1 MSTSPHAH
9 FPVVESDLDD
19 KKWTAKSLIRHV
31 ERSHSRLPGIR
42 KVPLRSIAVILLVA
56 CINIV
61 VWVAVAIVLFNKG
74 LRSLV
79 SNAVLSYTLG
89 LRHAFDAD
97 HISAI
102 DLMTRR
108 LLATGQK
115 PVTVGTFFS
124 LGHSTI
130 VIITSIVVAATA
142 AAVSSRFDKFSTIG
156 GIIGTS
162 VSAAFLILL
171 GFMNAY
177 ILYKLYKQMQKVLD
191 LPEGQEDEAWK
202 IEGGGILFRLLKR
215 MFKLIDRPWKM
226 YPLGILFGLGFD
238 TSSEIALLGISSIEA
253 AKGTSFWVILIFPIL
268 FTAGMCLLDTTDG
281 ALMLAL
287 YVQPATNFLPPKRTD
302 STTSQSPLMNTE
314 RTSDAESNLDDP
326 ITTPQNHRDPVAF
339 LYYSIV
345 LTTLTVIVAII
356 IGVIQLLTLI
366 LNVAEPTGR
375 FWDGVQTAGDYY
387 DVIGG
392 GICGAFLVFGVL
404 SVFAYK
410 PWRRWIGKRRGNDV
424 AAAGDEEGAY
434 RDEISG
440 AEAGASISRVDTP
453 LNEEGLTSTPDFDA
467 EADSSTTASEFSLAK
482 CPPIYVLPTHLE
494 LDALHQAEEKLSQH
508 GARLTYDVTEATL
521 ILGKVG
527 QKKRAALELRSRG
540 VWTEEVEST
549 SDSQPSLSSG
559 PPAKRRRLESG
570 RNGNA
575 VDEIYLSTED
585 ESEEDGVRGRRP
597 TAYLEHP
604 QLSKSKGEEVILVV
618 RLDWLAQCV
627 EAQTLLPLEP
637 FVVYH
642 ARKIERPATKVDVEI
657 ANSQAIL
664 DRAKQDAAFRVP
676 FPPTGNRHDRV
687 SSHRAPPK
695 LYRQTTSENEEAE
708 PLPPPPDWV
717 RNGVMYACM
726 RSSFLN
732 TPNDAFINQLVKI
745 RTVRELNLDEI
756 GVRAYSTAIAA
767 IAAYPHEIRRGS
779 QILSLPGCDSKI
791 ANLFAEFKATE
802 SGTLAAAE
810 ALNTDPD
817 LRTLHTFYNIWGVG
831 SKTARDFYYA
841 RQWRNLDDIVEHG
854 WNSLSRV
861 QQIGVKYYDEFLLDI
876 PREETEAIG
885 KVICQHANS
894 AAVRPTAKYD
904 GHGVECIIVGSYRRG
919 KVVSHDV
926 DIILTH
932 RDEAITHNLVVDV
945 VASLESE
952 GWITHTLAL
961 HQTASKRDQQTL
973 PYRGEDDD
981 RNHFDSLDK
990 ALVVW
995 QTPEDKLGSS
1005 TDSNG
1010 SSASA
1015 NPHRRVDIIIAPWR
1029 TVGCAVLGWSGD
1041 TTFERDLRRY
1051 AKKAHGWKFD
1061 SSGVRERV
1069 TGGQVIDLEAGGET
1083 WQERERMVMEGL
1095 GVGWRPPE
1103 ERCTR

>member
-1 MSTSPHAH
+1 MSTSPPADP
-9 FPVVESDLDD
+9 PVIESDLDD
-19 KKWTAKSLIRHV
+19 KKWIAKSLIRHA

-56 CINIV
+56 FVNVV
-61 VWVAVAIVLFNKG
+61 VWVAVAIVL
-74 LRSLV
+74 
-79 SNAVLSYTLG
+79 
-89 LRHAFDAD
+89 
-97 HISAI
+97 AI

-177 ILYKLYKQMQKVLD
+177 ILYKLYKQMQKVLN

-202 IEGGGILFRLLKR
+202 IEGGGVLFRVLKR
-215 MFKLIDRPWKM
+215 AFKLIDRPWKM

-287 YVQPATNFLPPKRTD
+287 YVQPATNFLPPKGTD
-302 STTSQSPLMNTE
+302 SATSQSPLMSAELTP
-314 RTSDAESNLDDP
+314 DAASNLDDP

-356 IGVIQLLTLI
+356 IGIIQLLTLI

-392 GICGAFLVFGVL
+392 GICGAFLVFGIL
-404 SVFAYK
+404 SVFVYK
-410 PWRRWIGKRRGNDV
+410 PWRRWIGKR
-424 AAAGDEEGAY
+424 EEDTGT
-434 RDEISG
+434 D
-440 AEAGASISRVDTP
+440 AGASIPRVDTP
-453 LNEEGLTSTPDFDA
+453 LNEGGSSVTYGTSPTPSDPGQDLDT
-467 EADSSTTASEFSLAK
+467 EADLSTTESGFSLAK
-482 CPPIYVLPTHLE
+482 CPPIYVLPTHLD
-494 LDALHQAEEKLSQH
+494 LDALHQTEETLIQH
-508 GARLTYDVTEATL
+508 GARLTYDVAEATL
-521 ILGKVG
+521 ILGK
-527 QKKRAALELRSRG
+527 LRSKG
-540 VWTEEVEST
+540 VWTEEVET
-549 SDSQPSLSSG
+549 
-559 PPAKRRRLESG
+559 KRRRVESG
-570 RNGNA
+570 RNGGA
-575 VDEIYLSTED
+575 
-585 ESEEDGVRGRRP
+585 SEEDGLSRSKRCERTSVSE
-597 TAYLEHP
+597 L
-604 QLSKSKGEEVILVV
+604 LSKEEGMIRVV
-618 RLDWLAQCV
+618 RLDWLAQCA
-627 EAQTLLPLEP
+627 EAQTLLPLES

-642 ARKIERPATKVDVEI
+642 ARKIERPATRSDVET

-664 DRAKQDAAFRVP
+664 DRAKQDAAFKAP
-676 FPPTGNRHDRV
+676 FPPSTDKHDR
-687 SSHRAPPK
+687 
-695 LYRQTTSENEEAE
+695 TTSENEEAE
-708 PLPPPPDWV
+708 PLPPPPEWV
-717 RNGVMYACM
+717 RDGVMYACM

-732 TPNDAFINQLVKI
+732 TPNDAFINQL
-745 RTVRELNLDEI
+745 I

-767 IAAYPHEIRRGS
+767 IAAYPYEIRRGS
-779 QILSLPGCDSKI
+779 QILSLPGSSE
-791 ANLFAEFKATE
+791 N
-802 SGTLAAAE
+802 
-810 ALNTDPD
+810 DPD

-831 SKTARDFYYA
+831 SKTAREFFYA
-841 RQWRNLDDIVEHG
+841 RQWRDLDDIVEHG
-854 WNSLSRV
+854 WHSLSRV

-885 KVICQHANS
+885 KIICQHANS
-894 AAVRPTAKYD
+894 ASVRPTAQYD

-919 KVVSHDV
+919 KPVSHDV
-926 DIILTH
+926 DIILSH

-961 HQTASKRDQQTL
+961 HLTTSKRDQQTL
-973 PYRGEDDD
+973 PYRGDDDD

-995 QTPEDKLGSS
+995 QTPKDKLGSG
-1005 TDSNG
+1005 TQR
-1010 SSASA
+1010 SSANA
-1015 NPHRRVDIIIAPWR
+1015 NPHRRVDIIVSPWR

>member
-1 MSTSPHAH
+1 MSTSPHADST
-9 FPVVESDLDD
+9 VIESDLDD
-19 KKWTAKSLIRHV
+19 KKWTAKSLIRHA

-56 CINIV
+56 CANVV
-61 VWVAVAIVLFNKG
+61 VWVAVAIVL
-74 LRSLV
+74 
-79 SNAVLSYTLG
+79 
-89 LRHAFDAD
+89 
-97 HISAI
+97 AI

-177 ILYKLYKQMQKVLD
+177 ILYKLYKQMQKVLN

-202 IEGGGILFRLLKR
+202 IEGGGVLFRVLKR
-215 MFKLIDRPWKM
+215 AFKLIDRPWKM

-302 STTSQSPLMNTE
+302 STTSQSPLMSTE
-314 RTSDAESNLDDP
+314 PTPDAESNLDDP

-356 IGVIQLLTLI
+356 IGIIQLLTLI

-392 GICGAFLVFGVL
+392 GICGAFLVFGTL
-404 SVFAYK
+404 SVFVYK
-410 PWRRWIGKRRGNDV
+410 PWRRWIGKRYGKD
-424 AAAGDEEGAY
+424 AASAGDEEGA
-434 RDEISG
+434 
-440 AEAGASISRVDTP
+440 VDTP
-453 LNEEGLTSTPDFDA
+453 LNEGGSSVTYGNP
-467 EADSSTTASEFSLAK
+467 STTESGFSLARF
-482 CPPIYVLPTHLE
+482 PPIYVLPTHLD
-494 LDALHQAEEKLSQH
+494 LDALHQTEETLIQH
-508 GARLTYDVTEATL
+508 GARLTYDVAEATL
-521 ILGKVG
+521 ILGRVR

-540 VWTEEVEST
+540 VWTDEVEST
-549 SDSQPSLSSG
+549 SSHASG
-559 PPAKRRRLESG
+559 PPAKRRRVESG
-570 RNGNA
+570 RNGSA
-575 VDEIYLSTED
+575 VSEIYLSTED

-597 TAYLEHP
+597 TAHLEHP
-604 QLSKSKGEEVILVV
+604 QLSKSKRDGRTSVSELLNKEEGMIRVV

-627 EAQTLLPLEP
+627 EAQMILPLDS

-642 ARKIERPATKVDVEI
+642 ARKIERPAATRSDVET

-664 DRAKQDAAFRVP
+664 DRAKQDAAFKAP
-676 FPPTGNRHDRV
+676 FPPSADRHDRV
-687 SSHRAPPK
+687 ASHRAPPK

-708 PLPPPPDWV
+708 PLPPPPEWV

-732 TPNDAFINQLVKI
+732 TPNDAFINQLIKI
-745 RTVRELNLDEI
+745 RTIRELNLDEI

-767 IAAYPHEIRRGS
+767 IAAYPYEIRRGS

-791 ANLFAEFKATE
+791 ANLFVEFKASE
-802 SGTLAAAE
+802 NGTLAAAE
-810 ALNTDPD
+810 ALDIDPD

-831 SKTARDFYYA
+831 SKTAREFFYA
-841 RQWRNLDDIVEHG
+841 RQWRDLDDIVEHG
-854 WNSLSRV
+854 WHSLSRV

-876 PREETEAIG
+876 SREETEAIG
-885 KVICQHANS
+885 KIICQHANS
-894 AAVRPTAKYD
+894 ASVRPTAQYD

-919 KVVSHDV
+919 KPASHDV
-926 DIILTH
+926 DIILSH

-961 HQTASKRDQQTL
+961 HLTTSKRDQQTL
-973 PYRGEDDD
+973 PYRGDDDD

-995 QTPEDKLGSS
+995 QTPKDKLGSG
-1005 TDSNG
+1005 TQA
-1010 SSASA
+1010 SSANA
-1015 NPHRRVDIIIAPWR
+1015 NPHRRVDIIVSPWR

>member
-1 MSTSPHAH
+1 MRDSNSLPPPSPSA
-9 FPVVESDLDD
+9 ESQHDEIDD
-19 KKWTAKSLIRHV
+19 KKWSTKSLIRHA

-42 KVPLRSIAVILLVA
+42 KVPLRSIGVILLVA
-56 CINIV
+56 LVNVV
-61 VWVAVAIVLFNKG
+61 VWVAVAIVL
-74 LRSLV
+74 
-79 SNAVLSYTLG
+79 
-89 LRHAFDAD
+89 
-97 HISAI
+97 AI

-142 AAVSSRFDKFSTIG
+142 AAVSSRFDKFSTVG

-171 GFMNAY
+171 GIMNAY
-177 ILYKLYKQMQKVLD
+177 ILYKLYKQLQKVLD

-202 IEGGGILFRLLKR
+202 IEGGGLLFGVLKR

-287 YVQPATNFLPPKRTD
+287 YIQPATNFLPPKRI
-302 STTSQSPLMNTE
+302 STTSESPLITDTTTTNPLIDENDQT
-314 RTSDAESNLDDP
+314 P
-326 ITTPQNHRDPVAF
+326 ITPSQNHRDPVAF

-392 GICGAFLVFGVL
+392 GICGAFLIFGTI
-404 SVFAYK
+404 SVFFYG
-410 PWRRWIGKRRGNDV
+410 PWRRWIGKRHGKGVARGV
-424 AAAGDEEGAY
+424 DEEGRY
-434 RDEISG
+434 PERDTEASG
-440 AEAGASISRVDTP
+440 LP
-453 LNEEGLTSTPDFDA
+453 LSD
-467 EADSSTTASEFSLAK
+467 
-482 CPPIYVLPTHLE
+482 CPPIFVLPTHLS
-494 LDALHQAEEKLSQH
+494 LDALHEAEESLIEL
-508 GARLTYDVTEATL
+508 GAHLTYDVSEATL
-521 ILGKVG
+521 VLGRVG

-540 VWTEEVEST
+540 VWTDEEEEGDIREPSTLEPESGSVVKKRRLDENGASARIQLEEEV
-549 SDSQPSLSSG
+549 SL
-559 PPAKRRRLESG
+559 
-570 RNGNA
+570 N
-575 VDEIYLSTED
+575 TED
-585 ESEEDGVRGRRP
+585 ESGEDGVREP
-597 TAYLEHP
+597 TARLKRP
-604 QLSKSKGEEVILVV
+604 QMSAPGPDSHLRTVSALKDGARDGAVRVA

-627 EAQTLLPLEP
+627 ETQSILPIDP
-637 FVVYH
+637 FVVYRG
-642 ARKIERPATKVDVEI
+642 RKVEKPATKRDKDT

-664 DRAKQDAAFRVP
+664 DRAKQDAAH
-676 FPPTGNRHDRV
+676 RHGDGGLT
-687 SSHRAPPK
+687 SSHRPPK

-708 PLPPPPDWV
+708 ALPSPPDWV
-717 RNGVMYACM
+717 RDNVVYACM

-732 TPNDAFINQLVKI
+732 SPNEDFIKQLKKI
-745 RTVRELNLDEI
+745 RTIRELNLDEI

-779 QILSLPGCDSKI
+779 QIIALPGCDHKI
-791 ANLFAEFKATE
+791 ANLFTEFKASE
-802 SGTLAAAE
+802 SGTLSDAS
-810 ALNTDPD
+810 ALDTDPD
-817 LRTLHTFYNIWGVG
+817 LKTLNEFSEIWGVG
-831 SKTARDFYYA
+831 AKTARDFYYA
-841 RQWRNLDDIVEHG
+841 RQWRDLDDIVEHG

-861 QQIGVKYYDEFLLDI
+861 QQIGVKYYDEFLLPI
-876 PREETEAIG
+876 PRSEAESIARTVT
-885 KVICQHANS
+885 KHAN
-894 AAVRPTAKYD
+894 AVRPTATYD
-904 GHGVECIIVGSYRRG
+904 GRGVECVIVGSYRRG
-919 KVVSHDV
+919 KQTSHDV
-926 DIILTH
+926 DLILSH
-932 RDEAITHNLVVDV
+932 RDEAVTHNLIVDV
-945 VASLESE
+945 VASLEKE

-961 HQTASKRDQQTL
+961 HMTTSLRDQQTL
-973 PYRGEDDD
+973 PYRGEQDDK
-981 RNHFDSLDK
+981 NHFDSLDK

-995 QTPEDKLGSS
+995 QDPTPPVAPASDSATSTQTEDGKIKNENL
-1005 TDSNG
+1005 
-1010 SSASA
+1010 
-1015 NPHRRVDIIIAPWR
+1015 HRRVDIIISPWR

-1051 AKKAHGWKFD
+1051 AKKSRGWKFD
-1061 SSGVRERV
+1061 SSGVRERT
-1069 TGGQVIDLEAGGET
+1069 TGGQVIDLEHGGET

-1095 GVGWRPPE
+1095 GVGWRPAE